1 MSSMALYQSIASG
14 IVSGCVYALVA
25 LSVVLIFK
33 ASDVVNF
40 AGGEFVMLGAYAGLG
55 ALTFLEVPYFLA
67 YVMAAVA
74 LFFLGAIFNKVV
86 LEGVLKRA
94 KHGQRTLVAMVI
106 ATLGLSYVIKGGVR
120 LFSFT
125 EEVRRLPSAFS
136 GPPIFIGP
144 VVMQWQDIAIV
155 SISLALMLALYIF
168 FQKTLTGKVLR
179 ATSQNPR
186 AAALVGIPVQL
197 MQLYSWGLA
206 CAIAGVSGVLIGAKL
221 PVSPDFGGPIMLLAF
236 AAAIIGGFTSLPG
249 VVIGG
254 ILLGII
260 QNLVGITISST
271 AIAVTPFVV
280 IMLVLVFRPQ
290 GLLGGRHRIKKV

>member
-1 MSSMALYQSIASG
+1 VIVTSI
-14 IVSGCVYALVA
+14 
-25 LSVVLIFK
+25 F
-33 ASDVVNF
+33 DN
-40 AGGEFVMLGAYAGLG
+40 
-55 ALTFLEVPYFLA
+55 
-67 YVMAAVA
+67 
-74 LFFLGAIFNKVV
+74 LFFIGATFNKVV
-86 LEGVLKRA
+86 LDSVLKRA